1 MQMEDI
7 SKEFKVFRDPTFNE
21 FISIVGTKYNQDLP
35 LFAQLYILKEILQF
49 YQLNQNQTFLSLCLL
64 NISFNMAYFY
74 FNYKLLFKRATPF
87 FSLPRIFLIFVV
99 TQLLH
104 EQVIL
109 KHVTMNNYRVNINDL
124 FDQDEDFLFENDH
137 FKALVRKIRND
148 FEYLV
153 NPIFDL
159 EDIVK
164 SAKPEIDQKY
174 KKDANGWDIKMNQGE
189 LINLF
194 S

>member
-1 MQMEDI
+1 M
-7 SKEFKVFRDPTFNE
+7 
-21 FISIVGTKYNQDLP
+21 
-35 LFAQLYILKEILQF
+35 
-49 YQLNQNQTFLSLCLL
+49 
-64 NISFNMAYFY
+64 
-74 FNYKLLFKRATPF
+74 
-87 FSLPRIFLIFVV
+87 
-99 TQLLH
+99 
-104 EQVIL
+104 
-109 KHVTMNNYRVNINDL
+109 
-124 FDQDEDFLFENDH
+124 
-137 FKALVRKIRND
+137 
-148 FEYLV
+148 